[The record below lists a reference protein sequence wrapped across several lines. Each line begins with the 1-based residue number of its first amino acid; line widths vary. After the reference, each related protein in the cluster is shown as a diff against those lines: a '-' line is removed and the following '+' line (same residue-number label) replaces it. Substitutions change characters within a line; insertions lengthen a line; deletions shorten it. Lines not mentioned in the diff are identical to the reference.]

1 MMIENI
7 TSLIFLPQWCERRK
21 QTQEKPAKKH
31 KHIALN
37 NMLHNN
43 QGVTEYVKEEIKKCL
58 QSNEK
63 ENTAIQSL
71 RFR

>member
-1 MMIENI
+1 MKGENK
-7 TSLIFLPQWCERRK
+7 LKKNLQ
-21 QTQEKPAKKH
+21 KKH

>member
-1 MMIENI
+1 MKVENK
-7 TSLIFLPQWCERRK
+7 L
-21 QTQEKPAKKH
+21 KH